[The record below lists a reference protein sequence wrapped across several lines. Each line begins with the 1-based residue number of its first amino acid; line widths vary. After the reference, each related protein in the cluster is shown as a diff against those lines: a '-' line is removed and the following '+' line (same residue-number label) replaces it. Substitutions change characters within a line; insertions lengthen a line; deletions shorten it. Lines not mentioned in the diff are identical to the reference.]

1 MGVLEVR
8 LVLEN
13 GRLTEFSQIPAWLFS
28 LLFLFFILRMFSFDL
43 LFSSFIF

>member
-8 LVLEN
+8 LVLGN
-13 GRLTEFSQIPAWLFS
+13 SRLTEFSQTPAWLFS
-28 LLFLFFILRMFSFDL
+28 VLFLFSVLRMFSFDL